1 MLSRDATL
9 PAHGKGKAR
18 CLKIMR
24 SDVKLT
30 EAFASLGDSFKV
42 SDALMSQMEAFTCR
56 IYGSKATSV
65 ATCRYE
71 TFCTGAGSE
80 KKLPPTRGALLQHTK
95 RAAHQAVLW
104 KRALVQKV
112 CPPSAH
118 GSGWTIINGKIE
130 LVWTEEPEAP
140 ENILPLVSCG
150 CASSGFES
158 GRCSCRKACRAQ
170 IYAGVLTAKTTLQC
184 LTNQPMMKRSW
195 RKTMMQR
202 SEMPRAIY
210 VCLGAHLQIVPRN
223 IILGIGAL

>member
-1 MLSRDATL
+1 
-9 PAHGKGKAR
+9 
-18 CLKIMR
+18 
-24 SDVKLT
+24 
-30 EAFASLGDSFKV
+30 
-42 SDALMSQMEAFTCR
+42 MSHLW
-56 IYGSKATSV
+56 YSKATSV

-95 RAAHQAVLW
+95 RAAHQAALW

-150 CASSGFES
+150 CASSGCES
-158 GRCSCRKACRAQ
+158 GRCSCLKESLPCTDLCRCSL
-170 IYAGVLTAKTTLQC
+170 LTAKTTLQC
-184 LTNQPMMKRSW
+184 LTNKPMMKRSR

-223 IILGIGAL
+223 ITLGIGAL